1 MSCGL
6 KPLPGRSS
14 AVLNVGFLLVTAHCR
29 SLIELRVVLLH
40 VSIKKKKKTL
50 ITKRNK
56 TTKKD
61 VAITLQREFNSP
73 R

>member
-1 MSCGL
+1 MSFGL

-40 VSIKKKKKTL
+40 VSIKKKKTL